1 MIAASIRTYA
11 LVARGHRL
19 RRDGRRRKRRAGHLG
34 SYALFAAMSA
44 RAGATVISFNWAR
57 LRRPARRRRYR
68 REIRVLV
75 VADPYAGIDDEP
87 VSGSERVARAQRAV
101 HREID

>member
-1 MIAASIRTYA
+1 MVAA
-11 LVARGHRL
+11 
-19 RRDGRRRKRRAGHLG
+19 G
-34 SYALFAAMSA
+34 SGVRVTSEVDALFAAMSA

-57 LRRPARRRRYR
+57 LRRPARRRCYR

-75 VADPYAGIDDEP
+75 VADPYAGIGDEP
-87 VSGSERVARAQRAV
+87 VSGGERVARAQRAV